1 MLIKKRFSANIDN
14 TIETTKSKFNFN
26 IESDVLFDILFEMH
40 RYFDRQFVELIHK
53 DNLILKQD
61 YRNNLRLYFY
71 YGDRNYLKNF
81 GNIRF
86 PKYTATIE
94 DKQTILN
101 SFLYRCEKYDEK
113 KIVDSIEEK
122 YKQRINIDK
131 EDYSSAWLEYY
142 NNKRKLN
149 SEFSLFIF
157 DYSQEDFI
165 KDRYDLNNILTTV
178 ADIYDKLENYRYLIF
193 KLNGKLFNQKNEDI
207 TWQVLYKV
215 GIFCENFIQYTD
227 NFSPFKKEKQITI
240 LNDFLNNR
248 FQQNKEVNKNIAE
261 EFYKTIST
269 GFIFED
275 CLISNEQETIILTYK
290 KIKLDTSPIPCPSCM
305 TTIQSGNSFPQMFL
319 RSYEC
324 KNPSCKER
332 SKSGRGKRFDEYG
345 VYRYFKLTENK
356 DENIINN
363 NLYQKWRRDIFDSK
377 NDVYEMLLKYYAW
390 DNENVCISK
399 QISISDTQQR
409 NIITYERRNGNKIYK
424 FENLPIC
431 KFFDNIKNIIS
442 KTFINNGN
450 KQLKNDITVVNDDS
464 FYFLSSL
471 IPNQIGAA
479 ITSPPYYNAREY
491 SYWKNLLLYLVDM
504 MRNAYSVY
512 FSLQRGGYYLY
523 NIGDIVDMD
532 NIYVNSNMS
541 KKRLQLGFLSSLIF
555 EKVGFNLVG
564 NIIWDK
570 GEVQSKR
577 NSTINHFSG
586 YIKCINCYE
595 HILVFKKGNE
605 KQIISR
611 VERITPVIK
620 INSKGENLYK
630 HSAPYPLSIA
640 NLIKPFVKRDKYVLD
655 PFLGSGTTLK
665 WCKQNN
671 IKGVGI
677 EINKDYYTLANNNLN
692 FLYNE

>member
-1 MLIKKRFSANIDN
+1 MLIENSFLAN
-14 TIETTKSKFNFN
+14 TIKTTKSKFNFN

-40 RYFDRQFVELIHK
+40 RYFDKQFVELLHK

-71 YGDRNYLKNF
+71 YGDSNYLKNF

-101 SFLYRCEKYDEK
+101 SFLYRCEKYNEK
-113 KIVDSIEEK
+113 KIIDSIEEK
-122 YKQRINIDK
+122 YKQIIKTNK
-131 EDYSSAWLEYY
+131 ENYSSEWLEYY

-157 DYSQEDFI
+157 DYSQEDFV
-165 KDRYDLNNILTTV
+165 KDNYNINNILSTI
-178 ADIYDKLENYRYLIF
+178 ADIYERLENYRYFIL
-193 KLNGKLFNQKNEDI
+193 KLNGNLFNKKNEDI
-207 TWQVLYKV
+207 TWQILYKV

-227 NFSPFKKEKQITI
+227 KFYPFKKEKQIKT
-240 LNDFLNNR
+240 LKEFLDSR
-248 FQQNKEVNKNIAE
+248 FQSEKQENENLAE
-261 EFYKTIST
+261 KFYKTIST

-275 CLISNEQETIILTYK
+275 CLISDNQETIILTYK
-290 KIKLDTSPIPCPSCM
+290 KIKLDTSTIPCPSCM
-305 TTIQSGNSFPQMFL
+305 TTIQNGNSYPKMFL

-324 KNPSCKER
+324 KNPSCMER

-356 DENIINN
+356 KENIIDD

-377 NDVYEMLLKYYAW
+377 NNVYEMLLKYYAW
-390 DNENVCISK
+390 DNEKVCISK
-399 QISISDTQQR
+399 QVLISDTRQR
-409 NIITYERRNGNKIYK
+409 NIIIYKRINTHNIYK
-424 FENLPIC
+424 FEDLPIY
-431 KFFDNIKNIIS
+431 KLFYNIKNIII
-442 KTFINNGN
+442 KTFACKN
-450 KQLKNDITVVNDDS
+450 KEQLKNNIVVINDDS
-464 FYFLSSL
+464 FIFLSSL

-491 SYWKNLLLYLVDM
+491 SSWKNLLLYLVDM

-512 FSLQRGGYYLY
+512 QTIIKNGYYLY
-523 NIGDIVDMD
+523 NIGDVVDTD

-555 EKVGFNLVG
+555 EIVGFNLVG

-586 YIKCINCYE
+586 YIKCMNCYE
-595 HILVFKKGNE
+595 HVLVFKKGNE
-605 KQIISR
+605 KNVISS
-611 VERITPVIK
+611 VERINPVIK

-630 HSAPYPLSIA
+630 HSAPYPLGIA
-640 NLIKPFVKRDKYVLD
+640 NLIKPFVKKDKYVLD

-665 WCKQNN
+665 WCKQNK

-677 EINKDYYTLANNNLN
+677 EINKDYYILAKDNLT